1 MLMSCWKRKALQS
14 LPLSCTAWG
23 GAQGCGDLSLRP
35 CSSRPPCRSATAKVC
50 LQADHMLALAARPL
64 ASCSQ
69 GAAARR
75 TSALRTLA
83 PFRCDARA
91 ASWLVLQWRRPPPPP
106 PAARAV
112 WLGSASCKAAAAP
125 ESPAACCLPRLTA
138 FQCCPISHAL
148 LNCRHMSSSQA
159 ATRRR
164 SATASPVSY
173 RVNASAASLATD
185 DVQVI
190 PPATGSLLSP
200 LRLLM
205 HHCTASWRLHCCP
218 QGAMLDKPSVANKNW
233 ARVAAV
239 AGAPAV

>member
-1 MLMSCWKRKALQS
+1 MSCWKPKALQS

-23 GAQGCGDLSLRP
+23 GAQGCGDLSLRALFQP
-35 CSSRPPCRSATAKVC
+35 TPLSISDRESLPVKLITCLLWQLGRS
-50 LQADHMLALAARPL
+50 P
-64 ASCSQ
+64 
-69 GAAARR
+69 AAAREPQHG
-75 TSALRTLA
+75 A
-83 PFRCDARA
+83 PLHSGPSHRSGVTPGPPPGWCCSGAARRRRRQPLVLFGSARA
-91 ASWLVLQWRRPPPPP
+91 
-106 PAARAV
+106 
-112 WLGSASCKAAAAP
+112 SCEAAAAP
-125 ESPAACCLPRLTA
+125 ESPAACRLPSLTA

-148 LNCRHMSSSQA
+148 LSCRHMSSSQA

-164 SATASPVSY
+164 SATASPASH

-190 PPATGSLLSP
+190 PPATGSYLSI

-218 QGAMLDKPSVANKNW
+218 QGVMLDKPSVANKNW